1 MKPVRVTSLLVL
13 LTMLAACNFPA
24 SGSPSPIPERPPTLT
39 SPPRPMDTVEAPS
52 PESPTPGEPVRP
64 EEAILILEPG
74 PGSRLT
80 SPVHVAGI
88 SDPTFE
94 QTLAVRIVL
103 DDGTELAAQ
112 PASIDAELG
121 QRGPFEADI
130 PFAVSGERQALIQ
143 VFDVSAR
150 DGGVVHLASVGVR
163 LGAGGAQ
170 SIVPGTPH
178 PEDLIID
185 QPAFGA
191 TVSGGVVHVE
201 GFGLASFEGTLV
213 IAVYDIGGI
222 EIGSQP
228 IVVNAPDMGLPGP
241 FNADVPYT
249 LTEAGP
255 GRITVTDPLPVFNGI
270 NHVASVEVALEP

>member
-1 MKPVRVTSLLVL
+1 MKPVRMAFLLVL
-13 LTMLAACNFPA
+13 LMMLAACNFPA
-24 SGSPSPIPERPPTLT
+24 SDSASPTPERPPTWT
-39 SPPRPMDTVEAPS
+39 SPPRLTDTVEAPS
-52 PESPTPGEPVRP
+52 PEPPTPSGPSRP

-74 PGSRLT
+74 PGSRLI
-80 SPVHVAGI
+80 SPVRVAGLA
-88 SDPTFE
+88 DPTFE
-94 QTLAVRIVL
+94 ETLAVRIVL

-112 PASIDAELG
+112 PVRINAELG

-130 PFAVSGERQALIQ
+130 PFAVSSDRQALIQ
-143 VFDVSAR
+143 VFEVSAR
-150 DGGVVHLASVGVR
+150 DGGIVHLASVGVR

-170 SIVPGTPH
+170 SIVPGAPH

-191 TVSGGVVHVE
+191 TVSGGMVHVE

-213 IAVYDIGGI
+213 ITVYDIGGI

-228 IVVNAPDMGLPGP
+228 IIVNAPDMGLPGP
-241 FNADVPYT
+241 FSADVPYT

-255 GRITVTDPLPVFNGI
+255 GRLTVTDPLPVFNGI
-270 NHVASVEVALEP
+270 SHVASVEVMLEP